1 MGSRRVTTRGACWR
15 MKKALASDEESS
27 RATAARAAEEDMLAK
42 GGLEGK
48 RIKGGRGGSRVKGA
62 VGKLEIWR

>member
-1 MGSRRVTTRGACWR
+1 

-27 RATAARAAEEDMLAK
+27 RATAARAAEEDMLAE